1 MVSIMLKQVMDMYAD
16 MPSTTLSHT
25 LSIPLLFIPVC
36 SASLSLFAALR
47 MQDFGSELV
56 RQLLQTQNTT
66 AAVSGTVLAAPGV
79 PPVLVTEFLC
89 AYDDFCGMV
98 YNTTTGQQEKV
109 CSGTNFKE
117 LDYVPPPCNRVQAL
131 GTVDQPGQSIPY
143 SSDEIAQPL
152 GSVILPAQ
160 PAQPAEPAQ
169 PAQAPADTITST
181 LGSIIQPFL
190 ASFKKPAQTAE
201 VPAVTTAQ
209 DQDAQGFEEV
219 NS

>member
-25 LSIPLLFIPVC
+25 LSIPLLSIPVC

-66 AAVSGTVLAAPGV
+66 AAISGTVLAAEGV
-79 PPVLVTEFLC
+79 PPAAVTQFLC

-98 YNTTTGQQEKV
+98 YNISTGQQEKI

-117 LDYVPPPCNRVQAL
+117 LNYVPPPCNRVQAL

-190 ASFKKPAQTAE
+190 ASFKKPAQTAK